1 MTIPHKKRPPMTT
14 ISSNIPK
21 NGFQFI
27 KISKYVPFLLLLG
40 DVMCLVF
47 ILALITG
54 FEEKPVIDLFS
65 LSIMALFL
73 FLVLTGL
80 YLGDT
85 YHPEKQISGLR
96 VPTRIIVSNTI
107 AGLVISAAIYLLG
120 LWGESPLTGRL
131 NFIIVMVFSTI
142 CAILSR
148 LLAYKWWLSGS
159 SKSRWLLLGATPNNI
174 EFAKTLLKKN
184 PVEKIF
190 FLADTQSALSSVL
203 DNEQKLFYGGGISDL
218 SNWSDENWTS
228 IVVSK
233 DIEFSNELMRKLVNF
248 RLRGVPIYRLPDVFE
263 ILWYKI
269 PSAMLQDDWITFN
282 SGFSILSSGIRLR
295 IKNLID
301 VAMSSLLLLL
311 LSPLILLI
319 ALLVKIDS
327 HGPIFYSQV
336 RTGLNGRNFQVYK
349 FRSMYQNAE
358 QGGVQW
364 AKEGDSRITRV
375 GYWLRLLRLDEL
387 PQFWNI
393 LKGEMSLIGPRPER
407 PEFDLILK
415 EKISYYDLR
424 YLVKPGITGWAQV
437 LYPYGACVEDAYE
450 KLSYDLYYIKN
461 YSIWLDLVIF
471 FKTVRVVLLGKGR

>member
-1 MTIPHKKRPPMTT
+1 MTT
-14 ISSNIPK
+14 SLSNVPQ
-21 NGFQFI
+21 NGFHFI
-27 KISKYVPFLLLLG
+27 KTSKYFPFLLLLG
-40 DVMCLVF
+40 DVIGLIFV
-47 ILALITG
+47 LTLITG
-54 FEEKPVIDLFS
+54 VSSYETIRLSS
-65 LSIMALFL
+65 LLIMALFI
-73 FLVLTGL
+73 FFVLTGL

-96 VPTRIIVSNTI
+96 APSRIMISNTI
-107 AGLVISAAIYLLG
+107 VGLLISAAIYLLG
-120 LWGESPLTGRL
+120 LWGQYPLTGRG
-131 NFIIVMVFSTI
+131 NFVIVMTFSTVW
-142 CAILSR
+142 AIVSR
-148 LLAYKWWLSGS
+148 SFVYKWWLAGS
-159 SKSRWLLLGATPNNI
+159 SKSRWLLLGATQNNI
-174 EFAKTLLKKN
+174 EFAKTLLEKT
-184 PVEKIF
+184 PIEKIF
-190 FLADTQSALSSVL
+190 FLADTKEVLSSVL
-203 DNEQKLFYGGGISDL
+203 ENENKLFDSGVISDFP
-218 SNWSDENWTS
+218 NWNNENWTS

-233 DIEFSNELMRKLVNF
+233 EIKLSDEMTRELMSL
-248 RLRGVPIYRLPDVFE
+248 RLKGVPIYRLPDVFE

-295 IKNLID
+295 IKNLTDI
-301 VAMSSLLLLL
+301 VISSLLLLL

-319 ALLVKIDS
+319 ALLIKLDS
-327 HGPIFYSQV
+327 SGPIFYSQL
-336 RTGLNGRNFQVYK
+336 RTGLNGRKFQVHK

-358 QGGVQW
+358 KEGVQW

-387 PQFWNI
+387 PQFWNV

-437 LYPYGACVEDAYE
+437 LYPYGASVEDAYE

-461 YSIWLDLVIF
+461 YSMLLDLAIF
-471 FKTVRVVLLGKGR
+471 FKTIRVVLLGKGR